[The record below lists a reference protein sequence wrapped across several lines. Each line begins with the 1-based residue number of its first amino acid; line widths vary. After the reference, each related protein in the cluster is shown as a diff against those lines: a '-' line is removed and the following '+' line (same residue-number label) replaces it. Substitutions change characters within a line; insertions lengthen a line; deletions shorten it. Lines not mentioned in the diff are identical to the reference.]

1 MMRVNS
7 TFSALRSRSEPQI
20 LFWGLALI
28 TLLSIWA
35 GVALNFIYLA
45 GLPLALLV
53 VYWATMD
60 IRTLYFL
67 MLAFIPIS
75 TEVVL
80 PNGFGTDLPDEA
92 LIIGLFLVS
101 IPFVLS
107 RVHRISSQFLLHPI
121 SLLLLLHLAWIFLC
135 TLQSQLLFVS
145 VKYLLAKTWYIA
157 VFYCLTG
164 YFIDRV
170 EQYQRLFW
178 WVFWPL
184 MFTVLVTMIRH
195 AQSGFSFA
203 EINFVLWPFYR
214 NHVNYAVLLSLFF
227 PLLWFAPVSYPR
239 FSLRWYAWVG
249 SIGFLLLAIYFTY
262 TRAAYAAIV
271 MAAGAYVVIRWRLMR
286 PVLGLAG
293 LALLA
298 GFLYLSYDNNYLDFA
313 PEFNRTISHEDFG
326 NLMEATYKME
336 DISTMERVYR
346 WVAAFQMS
354 LDRPWMGF
362 GPGNFVNF
370 YESYT
375 VTSFQTYVSD
385 NPEGSGVHCY
395 FLMTL
400 VEQGYLGMIIFIA
413 LSFMVLIQ
421 AEKIYHQCSDVFRRR
436 IIMAVSLCTVVMD
449 AFLLINDMVETDK
462 MGSFFFI
469 CMAILVNQDLENKR
483 SRPAIRAESHPPD
496 SASPL

>member
-1 MMRVNS
+1 MRANQLMQQ
-7 TFSALRSRSEPQI
+7 LRKTSELQV

-45 GLPLALLV
+45 GLPLLV
-53 VYWATMD
+53 LAIYWTMMD
-60 IRTLYFL
+60 IRTIYFL
-67 MLAFIPIS
+67 LMACIPLS

-80 PNGFGTDLPDEA
+80 PNGFGTDLPDEP
-92 LIIGLFLVS
+92 LIVGLFLVS
-101 IPFVLS
+101 IPFLFHNI
-107 RVHRISSQFLLHPI
+107 HRISSKFILHPI
-121 SLLLLLHLAWIFLC
+121 SLLLLLHFSWILLC
-135 TLQSQLLFVS
+135 TLQSKLLFVS
-145 VKYLLAKTWYIA
+145 VKYLLAKSWYIV

-164 YFIDRV
+164 YFIDRK

-184 MFTVLVTMIRH
+184 IFTVVVIVSRH
-195 AQSGFSFA
+195 ALTGFSFA
-203 EINFVLWPFYR
+203 EINFVLRPFYR
-214 NHVNYAVLLSLFF
+214 NHVSYAGLLALFF
-227 PLLWFAPVSYPR
+227 PLMWFAPIQFPR
-239 FSLRWYAWVG
+239 FSIKWYLFFGAMG
-249 SIGFLLLAIYFTY
+249 LMLLAIYFTY
-262 TRAAYAAIV
+262 TRAAYIAVV
-271 MAAGAYVVIRWRLMR
+271 MAAGAYFIIKWRLMR
-286 PVLGLAG
+286 PVLAVAG
-293 LALLA
+293 VALII

-313 PEFNRTISHEDFG
+313 PDFNKTISHESFG

-370 YESYT
+370 YQSYT

-395 FLMTL
+395 YLMTL
-400 VEQGYLGMIIFIA
+400 VEQGYIGLILFIA
-413 LSFMVLIQ
+413 LSFLVLIQ
-421 AEKIYHQCSDVFRRR
+421 AEKIYHRCTNPTRQR
-436 IIMAVSLCTVVMD
+436 IIMAVTLCTVVMD

-462 MGSFFFI
+462 MGSFFFV
-469 CMAILVNQDLENKR
+469 CMAVLVNQDLENSKQQ
-483 SRPAIRAESHPPD
+483 
-496 SASPL
+496 

>member
-1 MMRVNS
+1 MRANQLMQQ
-7 TFSALRSRSEPQI
+7 LRKTSELQV

-45 GLPLALLV
+45 GLPLLV
-53 VYWATMD
+53 LAIYWTMMD
-60 IRTLYFL
+60 IRTIYFL
-67 MLAFIPIS
+67 LMACIPLS

-80 PNGFGTDLPDEA
+80 PNGFGTDLPDEP
-92 LIIGLFLVS
+92 LIVGLFLVS
-101 IPFVLS
+101 IPFLFHNI
-107 RVHRISSQFLLHPI
+107 HRISSKFILHPI
-121 SLLLLLHLAWIFLC
+121 SLLLLLHFSWILLC
-135 TLQSQLLFVS
+135 TLQSKLLFVS
-145 VKYLLAKTWYIA
+145 VKYLLAKSWYIV

-164 YFIDRV
+164 YFIDRK

-184 MFTVLVTMIRH
+184 IFTVVVIVSRH
-195 AQSGFSFA
+195 ALTGFSFA
-203 EINFVLWPFYR
+203 EINFVLRPFYR
-214 NHVNYAVLLSLFF
+214 NHVSYAGLLALFF
-227 PLLWFAPVSYPR
+227 PLMWFAPIQFPR
-239 FSLRWYAWVG
+239 FSIKWYLFFGAMG
-249 SIGFLLLAIYFTY
+249 LMLLAIYFTY
-262 TRAAYAAIV
+262 TRAAYIAVV
-271 MAAGAYVVIRWRLMR
+271 MAAGAYFIIKWRLMR
-286 PVLGLAG
+286 PVLAVAG
-293 LALLA
+293 VALII

-313 PEFNRTISHEDFG
+313 PDFNKTISHENFG

-370 YESYT
+370 YQSYT

-395 FLMTL
+395 YLMTL
-400 VEQGYLGMIIFIA
+400 VEQGYIGLILFIA
-413 LSFMVLIQ
+413 LSFLVLIQ
-421 AEKIYHQCSDVFRRR
+421 AEKIYHRCTNPTRQR
-436 IIMAVSLCTVVMD
+436 IIMAVTLCTVVMD

-462 MGSFFFI
+462 MGSFFFV
-469 CMAILVNQDLENKR
+469 CMAVLVNQDLENSKQQV
-483 SRPAIRAESHPPD
+483 
-496 SASPL
+496 